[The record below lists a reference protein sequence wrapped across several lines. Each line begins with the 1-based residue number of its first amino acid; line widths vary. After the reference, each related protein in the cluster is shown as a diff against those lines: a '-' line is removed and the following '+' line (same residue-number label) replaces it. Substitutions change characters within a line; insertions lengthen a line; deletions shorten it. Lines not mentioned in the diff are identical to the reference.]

1 MLVKRA
7 LPVLLFLALV
17 LAACVP
23 TAAPVG
29 APAAPA
35 EEAAEQPA
43 EEGVVEL
50 RVWFGRENFIP
61 ADAFE
66 TFHAE
71 NPNIR
76 VTHDV
81 IPLEEVLT
89 QYIQAAGAG
98 QAPDIVQIDAR
109 NIPPIAEAGLTR
121 DITDL
126 LARWQEE
133 DPDTYNDL
141 SESAF
146 NFGRYKDVPFGV
158 AFHAGPFNHVYRID
172 VLAENGLNPPET
184 WEDVLEIART
194 VRTPDML
201 GYALIGA
208 RHTVWFFSQFYAM
221 GGQFEDNVIQL
232 DSEAGHALLTF
243 YQTLA
248 AEELIHPET
257 LAWASGE
264 MRAAFISGDAAQAP
278 IGSNIF
284 PRIQEAMPYGEM
296 WGAMP
301 PPYRTGAQEQWR
313 YMGLGWPHVITA
325 STEHPYEASLVL
337 RYLAR
342 AENAGEVAMRYQP
355 TTVKSVMASDEYR
368 AVAPWADDFAD
379 WYPQMT
385 PMASH
390 PKQPEIEQIV
400 IDAFQEVLD
409 DPTADVAE
417 VAQRAQE
424 EINAIVAE

>member
-1 MLVKRA
+1 MLVKRVVP
-7 LPVLLFLALV
+7 LMLLLVLV
-17 LAACVP
+17 LAACMP

-29 APAAPA
+29 APEAA
-35 EEAAEQPA
+35 EEAVEPA
-43 EEGVVEL
+43 ATDEAVEL
-50 RVWFGRENFIP
+50 RVWFGRQDFIP

-71 NPNIR
+71 NPNIN
-76 VTHDV
+76 VAFDV

-89 QYIQAAGAG
+89 QYIQAASAG

-126 LARWQEE
+126 LALWQEE
-133 DPDTYNDL
+133 DPETYSDL
-141 SESAF
+141 SDSAF

-172 VLAENGLNPPET
+172 VLEEYGLNPPET
-184 WEDVLEIART
+184 WEDVLEIARA
-194 VRTPDML
+194 VRTDEML

-208 RHTVWFFSQFYAM
+208 RHTVWFFSKFYAM

-232 DSEAGHALLTF
+232 DSEAGHALLSF

-264 MRAAFISGDAAQAP
+264 MRAAFIGGDAAQAP
-278 IGSNIF
+278 IGSNLF

-301 PPYRTGAQEQWR
+301 PPYREGAEDEWR

-355 TTVKSVMASDEYR
+355 TTVTSVMASEEYQE
-368 AVAPWADDFAD
+368 VAPWAPDFAD

-385 PMASH
+385 PMAAH
-390 PKQPEIEQIV
+390 PKQPEIEQVV
-400 IDAFQEVLD
+400 IDAFQQVLD
-409 DPTADVAE
+409 EPDADVAE

-424 EINAIVAE
+424 EIDAIVAE